1 MIETGS
7 VETVYRSC
15 PICEASCGLQLE
27 VDRSSK
33 KVLTIRGDQA
43 DPRSSGYICPKSQ
56 AMKAVYEDPDRIRH
70 PLRRTENGFEEISW
84 EEALDEVGKRL
95 KDIREAHGPNAVGSY
110 IGNPTGHNFGAML
123 YTAFFMQALGSYRA
137 FNGGSVDQFPKNV
150 SCSLLYGDP
159 WLFPIPD
166 IDRTDFLIILG
177 ANPLVSQGSL
187 LSAPNAKARLRAH
200 RDKGGKLITIDP
212 RRTETAAV
220 SDEHLFIK
228 PGSDAFLLF
237 AFVHVLFEEKLVA
250 PGRLETFVDGIE
262 TVQELA
268 QPFAP
273 EQVAQATGI
282 SAEAI
287 RNLVRE
293 FAAAERSVLY
303 GRFGTCTQEFGTLT
317 SWLVDVVNILTGN
330 FDRPGGLMF
339 PRAATG
345 QTEPVAEPNPDMV
358 YGENRSAVR
367 EVPVIDGQMPVAVMA
382 EEIDSAGEDR
392 LRGFITVA
400 GNPILS
406 TPNGARLGK
415 AFEQLDFMVSI
426 DIYLN
431 ETTRY
436 ADIILPTTTHL
447 EHSNYDFLFSTT
459 SVRNM
464 ARFSPQVFEPDPE
477 ARHHWLLLLEV
488 AARMNGIPWETL
500 DDMMLAGMLATFL
513 GKPDTAGENVS
524 PEQAREKLSDE
535 RGPERLLD
543 LMLRAGPGGDGFD
556 DSAEGLS
563 LEKLSAVPH
572 AVDLGPLEPRLPEL
586 LRTVNRRINLAPA
599 LIIEDVPRLRTACER
614 FGSQK
619 GLVLVGR
626 RQLQNMNSWLHN
638 LEPLAKGKSRCTL
651 LIHPHDAE
659 RAGLPASGGLVCIRS
674 RTGELQVQAEV
685 SDEMMPGV
693 VSLPHGY
700 GHGVKGTK
708 LSVAS
713 ALQPGVN
720 TNLLAD
726 ELLIDELSGTSVLCG
741 IPVEVSAE

>member
-1 MIETGS
+1 MVESTS

-15 PICEASCGLQLE
+15 PICEASCGLKLE
-27 VDRSSK
+27 VDRSDK
-33 KVLTIRGDQA
+33 KVLSIRGDEA
-43 DPRSSGYICPKSQ
+43 DPRSHGYVCPKSQ

-95 KDIREAHGPNAVGSY
+95 KDIREAHGPNAIGSY

-123 YTAFFMQALGSYRA
+123 YTAFFMQALDSYRA

-166 IDRTDFLIILG
+166 IDHTDFLIVLG
-177 ANPLVSQGSL
+177 ANPLISQGSL

-200 RDKGGKLITIDP
+200 RDKGGKLVTIDP

-220 SDEHLFIK
+220 ADEHLFIK

-237 AFVHVLFEEKLVA
+237 AFVHVLFEEELVA
-250 PGRLETFVDGIE
+250 PGRLAEFVDGIE
-262 TVQELA
+262 QVRELA
-268 QPFAP
+268 QPFSP
-273 EQVAQATGI
+273 EHVAEATGI

-287 RNLVRE
+287 RDLVRA
-293 FAAAERSVLY
+293 FAAAERAVLY

-345 QTEPVAEPNPDMV
+345 QTEPVPVPNPAMV

-367 EVPVIDGQMPVAVMA
+367 GVPVIDGQMPVAVMA

-392 LRGFITVA
+392 VRGFITVA

-406 TPNGARLGK
+406 TPNGERLGK
-415 AFEQLDFMVSI
+415 AFEQLEFMVSI

-436 ADIILPTTTHL
+436 ANIILPTTTHL

-464 ARFSPQVFEPDPE
+464 ARFSPRVFEPDPE

-513 GKPDTAGENVS
+513 GKPDTAGEKVS
-524 PEQAREKLSDE
+524 PEQARKELSDE

-543 LMLRAGPGGDGFD
+543 LMLRAGPHGDGFD

-563 LEKLSAVPH
+563 LEKLSAIPH
-572 AVDLGPLEPRLPEL
+572 ALDLGPLQPRLPNL
-586 LRTVNRRINLAPA
+586 LRTPGRRINLVSP
-599 LIIEDVPRLRTACER
+599 LLVKDIDRLQAARDGYAGR
-614 FGSQK
+614 S

-638 LEPLAKGKSRCTL
+638 LEPLAKGKPRCTL
-651 LIHPHDAE
+651 LIHPDDAE
-659 RAGLPASGGLVCIRS
+659 RAGLPEAGGLARIRS
-674 RTGELQVQAEV
+674 RTGELEVQAEV

-700 GHGVKGTK
+700 GHGAKGTK

-713 ALQPGVN
+713 SLQPGVN
-720 TNLLAD
+720 TNQLAD
-726 ELLIDELSGTSVLCG
+726 ELLIDEVSGTSVLCG
-741 IPVEVSAE
+741 IPVEVSVA